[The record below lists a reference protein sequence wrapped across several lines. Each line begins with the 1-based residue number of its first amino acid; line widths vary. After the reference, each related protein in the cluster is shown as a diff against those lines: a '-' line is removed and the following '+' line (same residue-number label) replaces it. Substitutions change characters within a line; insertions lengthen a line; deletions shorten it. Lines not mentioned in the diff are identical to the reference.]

1 MRKLTY
7 DEFQDRLMAEQRAKH
22 IFLHMTGGDVAKAF
36 EAYQDILAETQRPVI
51 VPAASM
57 QGMTGSEF
65 DGLRHR
71 PKCPV
76 CGMDMN
82 LRSVPSNLEGIRSQL
97 VCADPKC
104 DVVLDSKLTISE
116 WYDLLKQMS
125 DEEPN
130 APDE

>member
-7 DEFQDRLMAEQRAKH
+7 DEFQDRLQAEQRAKR

-57 QGMTGSEF
+57 QGMTGSAF
-65 DGLRHR
+65 DGLKHR
-71 PKCPV
+71 PKCPE

-82 LRSVPSNLEGIRSQL
+82 LRAVPDNIEGVKSQL
-97 VCADPKC
+97 VCSDPKC
-104 DVVLDSKLTISE
+104 TVVLDSELTISE

>member
-7 DEFQDRLMAEQRAKH
+7 DEFQDRLMAEQRAKR

-57 QGMTGSEF
+57 QGMTGSAF
-65 DGLRHR
+65 DGLKHR
-71 PKCPV
+71 PKCPE

-82 LRSVPSNLEGIRSQL
+82 LRAVPDNIEGVKSQL
-97 VCADPKC
+97 VCADPQC
-104 DVVLDSKLTISE
+104 DVVLDSELTIPE
-116 WYDLLKQMS
+116 WYDLLKKMG
-125 DEEPN
+125 DEGTNET
-130 APDE
+130 DE

>member
-7 DEFQDRLMAEQRAKH
+7 DEFQDRLQAEQRAKR

-57 QGMTGSEF
+57 QGMTGSAF
-65 DGLRHR
+65 DGLKHR
-71 PKCPV
+71 PKCPE

-82 LRSVPSNLEGIRSQL
+82 LRAVPDNIEGVKSQL
-97 VCADPKC
+97 VCADPQC
-104 DVVLDSKLTISE
+104 DVVLDSELTIPE
-116 WYDLLKQMS
+116 WYDLLKKMG
-125 DEEPN
+125 DEGTNET
-130 APDE
+130 DE

>member
-7 DEFQDRLMAEQRAKH
+7 DEFQDRLQAEQRAKR

-57 QGMTGSEF
+57 QGMTGSAF
-65 DGLRHR
+65 DGLKHR
-71 PKCPV
+71 PKCPE

-82 LRSVPSNLEGIRSQL
+82 LRAVPDNIEGVKSQL
-97 VCADPKC
+97 VCSDPQC
-104 DVVLDSKLTISE
+104 AVVLDSELTIPE
-116 WYDLLKQMS
+116 WYDLLKKMG
-125 DEEPN
+125 DEGTNET
-130 APDE
+130 DE